1 MGEPSAPNLHL
12 GEVGEPSEGSAGAR
26 SWRRSLERFDW
37 GAYGIVIGTVAIWLI
52 FNVTTGGLFLSPRNL
67 TLLLVQT
74 AGLGMLASGA
84 VLIMVSGN
92 IDLSAGS
99 SVGLCMTMVAIFQV
113 SYGWD
118 TLPAIAAVVLIG
130 MAIGVWQGLWIAYA
144 GIPAF
149 IVTLASLSLLRGLA
163 FIITNGQTFSPMSP
177 SFESIANGS
186 LVPGVSL
193 ALVLVLAVLYVAYLA
208 RSAIS
213 TASQQ
218 PSGRAIAAAVGKGIP
233 VLAVLAIVAVVG
245 SLYKGIPYPVIAL
258 TAVALAVAFVAL
270 RTRYGRHIYAIGGNR
285 EAAILAGVN
294 VSRHVFLAFVG
305 MGILYALAGSL
316 LASRLNGAIPDAALG
331 LELDVITACILGGTS
346 LFGGVGTIQGA
357 VLGSLLLTSLNSGM
371 ELLGFSTFMQ
381 WVVKGCVL
389 LLAVLLDVTLKRRRA
404 A

>member
-1 MGEPSAPNLHL
+1 MVEPGAPIVNPSQLSDQIDA
-12 GEVGEPSEGSAGAR
+12 GVGRRG
-26 SWRRSLERFDW
+26 WRGSLERFDW
-37 GAYGIVIGTVAIWLI
+37 GAYGIVFGTVAIWLI

-118 TLPAIAAVVLIG
+118 TPGAIGIVLLVGI
-130 MAIGVWQGLWIAYA
+130 AIGVWQGLWVAYA

-177 SFESIANGS
+177 SFESLANGS
-186 LVPGVSL
+186 LVPSVSL
-193 ALVLVLAVLYVAYLA
+193 VAVVVVAVVYIAYLA
-208 RSAIS
+208 RSAITS
-213 TASQQ
+213 RSAQ
-218 PSGRAIAAAVGKGIP
+218 PGGRAIAAAIGRGIP
-233 VLAVLAIVAVVG
+233 ILAVLAIVALVS
-245 SLYKGIPYPVIAL
+245 SLYKGIPYPVIGLA
-258 TAVALAVAFVAL
+258 AVALAVAFVAL

-294 VSRHVFLAFVG
+294 VSRHVFFAFVG
-305 MGILYALAGSL
+305 MGVLYALAGSL
-316 LASRLNGAIPDAALG
+316 LASRLNGAIPDASLG
-331 LELDVITACILGGTS
+331 LELDVITACIIGGTS

-357 VLGSLLLTSLNSGM
+357 ILGSLLLTSLNSGM
-371 ELLGFSTFMQ
+371 ELLGFSTFME

-404 A
+404 V